1 MTDYAIFSLFLCVGL
16 IGMVYGQ
23 FLMIR
28 ELQATKTSL
37 QALEAKSQRES
48 PPPPQGRSPLKH
60 LSKLWE
66 SCQKTEV

>member
-23 FLMIR
+23 FLMLR
-28 ELQATKTSL
+28 ELQASKTSL

-48 PPPPQGRSPLKH
+48 PPATGEESPEAPLEALGIVPKD
-60 LSKLWE
+60 
-66 SCQKTEV
+66 